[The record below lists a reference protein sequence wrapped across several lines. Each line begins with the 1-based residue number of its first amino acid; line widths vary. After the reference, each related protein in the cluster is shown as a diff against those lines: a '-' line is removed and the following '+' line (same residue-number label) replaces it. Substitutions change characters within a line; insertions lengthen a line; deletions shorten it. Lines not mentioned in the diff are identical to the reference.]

1 MRAEI
6 DLRVAW
12 ERMWRG
18 IGARGDGGTLHA
30 ELLER
35 YSEGHRHYH
44 TTRHLTECLSA
55 LQAVRHL
62 AERPAVLEAALW
74 FHDAIYEPARGDNEA
89 LSAEWA
95 ERCLQAASVAPAI
108 VDTVRDLVLLTRAD
122 TLDAQQID
130 ARRRRIRALAQDDAL
145 PVFACGHAP
154 QDFVSRPDGAV
165 LPLAAIDGRDVV
177 LLTAVARP
185 DSVRSTVEGL
195 GARVVADL
203 RHRDHHRFSKEEL
216 AAAARAAEQHGAVV
230 VTTEKDDARI
240 DDGAIARLV
249 LRIGL
254 RFLDGEPT
262 DAELKLP

>member
-1 MRAEI
+1 
-6 DLRVAW
+6 
-12 ERMWRG
+12 
-18 IGARGDGGTLHA
+18 
-30 ELLER
+30 
-35 YSEGHRHYH
+35 
-44 TTRHLTECLSA
+44 
-55 LQAVRHL
+55 
-62 AERPAVLEAALW
+62 
-74 FHDAIYEPARGDNEA
+74 
-89 LSAEWA
+89 
-95 ERCLQAASVAPAI
+95 
-108 VDTVRDLVLLTRAD
+108 
-122 TLDAQQID
+122 
-130 ARRRRIRALAQDDAL
+130 
-145 PVFACGHAP
+145 
-154 QDFVSRPDGAV
+154 
-165 LPLAAIDGRDVV
+165 V